1 MHNEIACSRPSVLVE
16 GVLDA
21 GDEAAHF
28 IVINAKSGLEHLL
41 GERRVGGEEGNG
53 ELGGTRVLAIEGGDG
68 KSRLGF
74 VWVELEVDE
83 ATGKYKEIASIDGL
97 VEELVGGWL
106 GGGGDEAHEQCALGE
121 EEDFGSTGVHVRRV
135 DSAGLVV
142 DAGNG
147 KALRVEGA
155 EVGGADE
162 VDSGAEVSGEVGG
175 VAEQLGSEVE
185 GLHGSGRLAGQAVD
199 VEGELELL
207 QLVGAEGHAEVL
219 QRVLVS
225 SADSWRQGCGQPQQQ

>member
-1 MHNEIACSRPSVLVE
+1 WTSVLVE

-28 IVINAKSGLEHLL
+28 IIINAKSGLEHLL
-41 GERRVGGEEGNG
+41 GERRIGSEEGNG

-68 KSRLGF
+68 KGRLGF
-74 VWVELEVDE
+74 FWVELEVDE
-83 ATGKYKEIASIDGL
+83 ATGKYEEITGIDGL

-106 GGGGDEAHEQCALGE
+106 GGGGDEAHEQRALGE
-121 EEDFGSTGVHVRRV
+121 VEDFGSTGVYVRRV
-135 DSAGLVV
+135 DAAGLVV

-155 EVGGADE
+155 EVGGGDE

-175 VAEQLGSEVE
+175 VAEQVGGEVR

-219 QRVLVS
+219 QGVLVS
-225 SADSWRQGCGQPQQQ
+225 SANSWRQGCGQP